1 MSIAQHD
8 LRTTLRRG
16 AAEGFAEVDFVGND
30 GVSYRARWTVRR
42 ARSKADG
49 KLQNRGG
56 KPKPPKIPLRA
67 SSCAPFPAQ
76 TTTTSKGE
84 IRYTYPQQ
92 HS

>member
-1 MSIAQHD
+1 MNIAQHD
-8 LRTTLRRG
+8 PRTTLRRG

-30 GVSYRARWTVRR
+30 GVSYQARWTVRR
-42 ARSKADG
+42 DG

-67 SSCAPFPAQ
+67 SPCAPFPAQ
-76 TTTTSKGE
+76 TTTASKGE